1 MTISILE
8 TTVPVLR
15 YDDDATLFL
24 CRVLHN
30 YLGKEL
36 ALEILK
42 TKDDSR
48 VCYLDRKNMIIYCY
62 DTTVS
67 SMNTKL
73 VFNGRKAF
81 VAKETEGFYLS
92 SKSLFYLE
100 LELGYRG
107 LFHADKTFMSEIKDF
122 LDENIEK
129 SKTLKND
136 SDYMYIDKL
145 YVVTPFEER

>member
-1 MTISILE
+1 MNMLE
-8 TTVPVLR
+8 TVVPVLR
-15 YDDDATLFL
+15 YNDDATLFL
-24 CRVLHN
+24 RRVLHN

-42 TKDDSR
+42 TKDNSR
-48 VCYLDRKNMIIYCY
+48 VCYLDRKNKIIYSY
-62 DTTVS
+62 DTVVS

-73 VFNGRKAF
+73 VFSGRKAF
-81 VAKETEGFYLS
+81 VAKEAEGFYLS

-107 LFHADKTFMSEIKDF
+107 LFHVDKNFIPEIKDF

-129 SKTLKND
+129 SKTSKND

>member
-24 CRVLHN
+24 RRVLHN

-62 DTTVS
+62 DTIVS

-73 VFNGRKAF
+73 VFNGRKALQPREVKVF
-81 VAKETEGFYLS
+81 ISLPSPFFIWNLNQGTEACS
-92 SKSLFYLE
+92 M
-100 LELGYRG
+100 R
-107 LFHADKTFMSEIKDF
+107 IK
-122 LDENIEK
+122 L
-129 SKTLKND
+129 
-136 SDYMYIDKL
+136 
-145 YVVTPFEER
+145 